1 MEVSAISGHKTLAML
16 NHRTHLRTEDLMRKL
31 G

>member
-1 MEVSAISGHKTLAML
+1 MEVGAISGHKTLAML
-16 NHRTHLRTEDLMRKL
+16 NRRAHLRTEDLVRKL